1 MDNMMVFRQIIGH
14 IARIDDRGWVEVK
27 HVAQDMDIDIVDLRV
42 WLRLMDMLGLV
53 AIVYMPE
60 MVLLRLLR
68 LDFFGFDTT
77 KLKDL

>member
-14 IARIDDRGWVEVK
+14 IARIDDRGWVEVE

-42 WLRLMDMLGLV
+42 WLQLMDVLGLV